1 MVVVLSA
8 DTKSTRRY
16 FQVIAESAVDK
27 ISPGPKLDA
36 LTAEKV
42 FGWKKVHKHNGAL
55 LGRKQDKAGRWRRT
69 KVPNYSTNPL
79 HSYSVENR
87 MQQLGRMD
95 RYQLSKITRSKN
107 IPSDWA
113 SPDQRCR
120 AAIKAVGRYG
130 EVIPLSRGRKRIR
143 VFVAQLWHESVCHL
157 LRYASRVSPIP
168 LLKIFDSILT
178 YYPANSS
185 GNRYGALR
193 DTDHG
198 PR

>member
-1 MVVVLSA
+1 MAVNLARSCPRCRNYFGVVIAEPKTVGSHNPSMVVVLSA

-95 RYQLSKITRSKN
+95 RYQKELSKITRSKN

-130 EVIPLSRGRKRIR
+130 EVIPLSRGRKQI
-143 VFVAQLWHESVCHL
+143 Q
-157 LRYASRVSPIP
+157 
-168 LLKIFDSILT
+168 K
-178 YYPANSS
+178 
-185 GNRYGALR
+185 
-193 DTDHG
+193 
-198 PR
+198 